1 MIPGRQKQQYQQ
13 QHQQSSYQQYQ
24 QPMSGP
30 PEPRGM
36 KRRRKCPFTALGMR
50 HIDYKDTNT
59 LLKFVTEKGKIL
71 PRRITGVSAYHQR
84 KLALA
89 IKRARYMALLPF
101 VAEI

>member
-1 MIPGRQKQQYQQ
+1 MFPGKRPYQSQDRQQ
-13 QHQQSSYQQYQ
+13 QQQQ

-30 PEPRGM
+30 PEPRGA
-36 KRRRKCPFTALGMR
+36 RRRRRCPFTALGIK

-71 PRRITGVSAYHQR
+71 PRRSTGVSAYHQR

-89 IKRARYMALLPF
+89 IKQARYMALLPF